1 MPDLRYNIGQLARAA
16 GVPTTT
22 VRFYERKRLIMPAGR
37 TMSNYRWYSQNA
49 LERLRFIKLAHSGG
63 LSLKD
68 IHAMLEPHDGSGTQ
82 CSRVAELIAHRL
94 EKVKSQIKE
103 LKKLEKILDS
113 DLQLCSAGRSPR
125 CAVVGELWRVAKEPS
140 CAWRDGPVSRPPK
153 GSRSRRTS
161 RRL

>member
-22 VRFYERKRLIMPAGR
+22 VRFYERKRLISPPGR
-37 TMSNYRWYSQNA
+37 TMSNYRWYDQNS

-63 LSLKD
+63 FSLND
-68 IHAMLEPHDGSGTQ
+68 IRAMLEPHGGSAAQ
-82 CSRVAELIAHRL
+82 CRRVAELIAHRL

-103 LKKLEKILDS
+103 LKRLEKILGG

-125 CAVVGELWRVAKEPS
+125 CAVVGELWRAAKDPIW
-140 CAWRDGPVSRPPK
+140 AWRDGPVSRPPK
-153 GSRSRRTS
+153 GSRSHRP
-161 RRL
+161 